1 MKFQKHNIYETL
13 LHEACKS
20 GIVELIK
27 YLVSLNKFDIKAK
40 ILVSQYFVFIT
51 FQTCFFF
58 MEF

>member
-1 MKFQKHNIYETL
+1 MKLQKHNIYETL
-13 LHEACKS
+13 LHKACKS

-40 ILVSQYFVFIT
+40 ILVFQYFVFIT
-51 FQTCFFF
+51 FQTCFFL